1 MAGAERV
8 ARPSHAF
15 GWRAWSLV
23 LLLALVFKAG
33 YSAAAA
39 EQLQWLLRPLVGLL
53 NATGLFNFMP
63 VAGGEWL
70 DTDHD
75 LIIVKA
81 CSGGNFLI
89 ATWLGWLW
97 RGRTRPFGPTLVL
110 GAFAAAWLTT
120 LLANAARIVLIGYG
134 QDDLAQLTG
143 LSDAD
148 SHRLIGIGVYFGTLL
163 LQLQGTGT
171 ALAAPAIYL
180 GVTLFA
186 PLLNAWLTGRNGIDM
201 THALWSV
208 GVPLAALLTALLFS
222 RVSSGDWKPGR
233 ATGTETLLDPRSQAI
248 PTRIGGLRGHI
259 NEEQPRRGMPK
270 TPRCASLPPYDSTT
284 S

>member
-8 ARPSHAF
+8 ARPGRAF

-33 YSAAAA
+33 HSAAAA
-39 EQLQWLLRPLVGLL
+39 EQLQWLLRPLAGLL

-70 DTDHD
+70 DAGRD

-89 ATWLGWLW
+89 AAWLGWLW
-97 RGRTRPFGPTLVL
+97 RGRTRPFGPMLAL

-143 LSDAD
+143 LSDAE
-148 SHRLIGIGVYFGTLL
+148 SHRLIGIGVYFGALL

-186 PLLNAWLTGRNGIDM
+186 PLLNAWLIGRNGIDM

-208 GVPLAALLTALLFS
+208 GVPLTALLAAWLFS
-222 RVSSGDWKPGR
+222 WVSLAVGNPAARPGQR
-233 ATGTETLLDPRSQAI
+233 AYLVSAI
-248 PTRIGGLRGHI
+248 THAQNLAL
-259 NEEQPRRGMPK
+259 M
-270 TPRCASLPPYDSTT
+270 T
-284 S
+284 